1 MIEVRQL
8 RPVHPF
14 PARMAAS
21 IPLEKLTAAKG
32 RLTVVDPM
40 SGSGT
45 TIYLAR
51 ALGHRAIGFDSDPL
65 ACVVSRV
72 WCGDLD
78 ESGLRSAAQ
87 GVWAESEKIWRT
99 LPACRAYPRNADDE
113 TKKFVRYWFDRVN
126 RRQLAALSIAI
137 SNVKERNVAEQLWCA
152 LSRLII
158 VKHAGASL
166 AMDVSHSR
174 PHRVYKTAPIKAQDR
189 FLSSIEHI
197 IRTKHGHKATGSYR
211 IEVADARELPMRA
224 SSADLVITSP
234 PYFNAIDY
242 LRGHRLSLVWMGM
255 TIPQIRGLRRTN
267 IGAEIGAC
275 LNPAHEFILDKMI
288 DRERTGNR
296 SARMI
301 ARYLSDM
308 HQVLRETARILKPG
322 GEAII
327 VVGDCA
333 IRGSFVRNSTAV
345 VELGGLVGMKLIS
358 ATRRRILAAKR
369 YLPPPS
375 TQRSDQPLGNRIR
388 TESVITLA
396 KA

>member
-1 MIEVRQL
+1 MIEIRQL

-21 IPLEKLTAAKG
+21 IPLEKLTTAKG

-45 TIYLAR
+45 TVYLAR
-51 ALGHRAIGFDSDPL
+51 ALGHHAIGFDTDPL
-65 ACVVSRV
+65 ACIVSRV
-72 WCGDLD
+72 WCGDMD
-78 ESGLRSAAQ
+78 ESELRRTAEQ
-87 GVWAESEKIWRT
+87 VWAKSRKIWRT
-99 LPACRAYPRNADDE
+99 LPCDRAYPKNADRD
-113 TKKFVRYWFDRVN
+113 TKKFVRYWFDRAN
-126 RRQLAALSIAI
+126 RKQLAALSNAI
-137 SNVKERNVAEQLWCA
+137 SEVKERSIAEQLWCA

-158 VKHAGASL
+158 VKQSGASL

-174 PHRVYKTAPIKAQDR
+174 PHRVYTTAPIKALDR
-189 FLSSIEHI
+189 FLSSVEHI
-197 IRTKHGHKATGSYR
+197 IRAKRGRRSTGSYR
-211 IEVADARELPMRA
+211 IEVADARELPLRT

-255 TIPQIRGLRRTN
+255 TIPQIRSLRKTN

-275 LNPAHEFILDKMI
+275 LEPAHESILDKMI
-288 DRERTGNR
+288 DREKTSPR
-296 SARMI
+296 SVRMI

-308 HQVLRETARILKPG
+308 HEVLRETARILKPG
-322 GEAII
+322 GEAVI

-333 IRGSFVRNSTAV
+333 IRGSFVKNSTAV
-345 VELGGLVGMKLIS
+345 VELGGLAAMKLVS
-358 ATRRRILAAKR
+358 ATRRRIPAARR

-375 TQRSDQPLGNRIR
+375 TQRSDQPLGGRIR
-388 TESVITLA
+388 TESIITLA